1 MNEYK
6 KYYIVFKI
14 HNIPFTITDLPE
26 NHYAYILKTLFQLM
40 NIYLKNNDC
49 DDSKYSFGLSFN
61 INYFNK
67 YEHLK
72 SKLLEEIKALKDIHK
87 VIL

>member
-1 MNEYK
+1 
-6 KYYIVFKI
+6 
-14 HNIPFTITDLPE
+14 
-26 NHYAYILKTLFQLM
+26 M